1 MTAARRACAVLWGI
15 LTVTIILAAR
25 PLGPSAAG
33 ADWPQFRGPRRD
45 GISSE
50 TGLLKTWPKDGP
62 PQVWKAEKLGGGY
75 SAPAVAGGKVFGMG
89 YRGTDEVVWALDE
102 ATGKEVW
109 SHTLA
114 KANTK
119 VGYAE
124 GPRCTPTVDGDRLYV
139 LGVSGDLACLAV
151 KDGQPAWHH
160 NLVTEFGGSVPTWG
174 YSESPLVD
182 GDKVVATPG
191 GRQATIVAFNKHTG
205 EVIWKA
211 VVPQGDRAEYASALA
226 VNLAGVRQY
235 VQFLKGGVVGV
246 AAADGKFLWR
256 YDRPVKAQE
265 VYFTREMKNHHG
277 GMVLLNGYLY
287 GADDPGL
294 LTCLDFK
301 TGRVKWEDRAP
312 GKGSLIAADGM
323 LIFRNEGGPVVLVE
337 ASPDGYKERGRFT
350 PPNRT
355 EHNAWSYP
363 VVANGRLYLRDQDT
377 MICYDLRAR

>member
-1 MTAARRACAVLWGI
+1 
-15 LTVTIILAAR
+15 
-25 PLGPSAAG
+25 
-33 ADWPQFRGPRRD
+33 
-45 GISSE
+45 
-50 TGLLKTWPKDGP
+50 
-62 PQVWKAEKLGGGY
+62 VWKAEKLGGGY

-256 YDRPVKAQE
+256 YDRPANGTANCSMPVAGEAGVFAASNYGTGGGLVRLTRDGGEVKAQE